1 MAHTKA
7 QGSSSNG
14 RDSHGQRLGIKRYG
28 SQFVNAGEIIVRQR
42 GTKFLP
48 GTNVTRSSD
57 DSLFA
62 RVSGVVTFE
71 WVRRG
76 KQQISVYPKVAETL
90 RKRTTPKKR
99 LLKKPRPPKPLPKR
113 RPLKKPPN
121 RLLKKR
127 TNNLLATKSG
137 RTILPLFYFENIGR
151 AAKEELCNQAVF

>member
-48 GTNVTRSSD
+48 GTNVSRSSD

-62 RVSGVVTFE
+62 RVSGIVTFE

-76 KQQISVYPKVAETL
+76 KQQISVYPKVAE
-90 RKRTTPKKR
+90 KNAPAKKAAAPK
-99 LLKKPRPPKPLPKR
+99 
-113 RPLKKPPN
+113 
-121 RLLKKR
+121 
-127 TNNLLATKSG
+127 A
-137 RTILPLFYFENIGR
+137 
-151 AAKEELCNQAVF
+151 AAKPAAKAEKKAPAKKAAAKPAAKKADK

>member
-48 GTNVTRSSD
+48 GTNVSRSSD

-62 RVSGVVTFE
+62 RVSGIVTFE
-71 WVRRG
+71 WVKRG
-76 KQQISVYPKVAETL
+76 KQQISVYPKVAET
-90 RKRTTPKKR
+90 KAPAKKVAAS
-99 LLKKPRPPKPLPKR
+99 K
-113 RPLKKPPN
+113 
-121 RLLKKR
+121 
-127 TNNLLATKSG
+127 A
-137 RTILPLFYFENIGR
+137 
-151 AAKEELCNQAVF
+151 AAKPAVKAEKKAPAKKAAAKPAAKKAAK

>member
-62 RVSGVVTFE
+62 RVSGIVTFE

-76 KQQISVYPKVAETL
+76 KQQISVYPKVAEN
-90 RKRTTPKKR
+90 KEAKEPAKKAAVKTAA
-99 LLKKPRPPKPLPKR
+99 KKPAA
-113 RPLKKPPN
+113 KKP
-121 RLLKKR
+121 
-127 TNNLLATKSG
+127 
-137 RTILPLFYFENIGR
+137 
-151 AAKEELCNQAVF
+151 AAKKAPAKAKKAEAAK

>member
-62 RVSGVVTFE
+62 RVAGIVTFE

-76 KQQISVYPKVAETL
+76 KQQISVYPKVAET
-90 RKRTTPKKR
+90 KEAKEPAKKAAVKTAA
-99 LLKKPRPPKPLPKR
+99 KKP
-113 RPLKKPPN
+113 
-121 RLLKKR
+121 
-127 TNNLLATKSG
+127 
-137 RTILPLFYFENIGR
+137 
-151 AAKEELCNQAVF
+151 AAKETAAKKAPAKAKKADAAK

>member
-62 RVSGVVTFE
+62 RVSGVVNFE

-76 KQQISVYPKVAETL
+76 KQQISVYPKVAET
-90 RKRTTPKKR
+90 KEAKKAPAKKAAA
-99 LLKKPRPPKPLPKR
+99 KKP
-113 RPLKKPPN
+113 
-121 RLLKKR
+121 
-127 TNNLLATKSG
+127 
-137 RTILPLFYFENIGR
+137 
-151 AAKEELCNQAVF
+151 AAKKAPAKKAAKPAAKKADK

>member
-48 GTNVTRSSD
+48 GTNVSRSSD

-62 RVSGVVTFE
+62 RVSGIVTFE

-76 KQQISVYPKVAETL
+76 KQQISVYPQVAET
-90 RKRTTPKKR
+90 KNAKKE
-99 LLKKPRPPKPLPKR
+99 P
-113 RPLKKPPN
+113 
-121 RLLKKR
+121 
-127 TNNLLATKSG
+127 ATKAAA
-137 RTILPLFYFENIGR
+137 PKA
-151 AAKEELCNQAVF
+151 AAKKAPAKKAAKPAAQKAAK

>member
-48 GTNVTRSSD
+48 GTNVSRSSD

-62 RVSGVVTFE
+62 RVAGIVTFE
-71 WVRRG
+71 WVTRG
-76 KQQISVYPKVAETL
+76 KKQISVYPKVAET
-90 RKRTTPKKR
+90 KEAQKEPAKKAAPKAA
-99 LLKKPRPPKPLPKR
+99 KKP
-113 RPLKKPPN
+113 
-121 RLLKKR
+121 
-127 TNNLLATKSG
+127 A
-137 RTILPLFYFENIGR
+137 
-151 AAKEELCNQAVF
+151 AAKPAAKKAPAKAKKAETDK

>member
-48 GTNVTRSSD
+48 GTNVSRASD

-62 RVSGVVTFE
+62 RVSGIVTFE
-71 WVRRG
+71 WVTRG
-76 KQQISVYPKVAETL
+76 KQQISVYPKVAE
-90 RKRTTPKKR
+90 KNAPAKKA
-99 LLKKPRPPKPLPKR
+99 
-113 RPLKKPPN
+113 
-121 RLLKKR
+121 
-127 TNNLLATKSG
+127 ATKS
-137 RTILPLFYFENIGR
+137 
-151 AAKEELCNQAVF
+151 AAKKAPAQKAAAKPAAKKAAK

>member
-48 GTNVTRSSD
+48 GTNVSRASD

-62 RVSGVVTFE
+62 RVSGIVTFE

-76 KQQISVYPKVAETL
+76 KQQISVYPKVAET
-90 RKRTTPKKR
+90 KEAKKEPAKKAAAKPAAAKKAPAKKAAA
-99 LLKKPRPPKPLPKR
+99 KKP
-113 RPLKKPPN
+113 
-121 RLLKKR
+121 
-127 TNNLLATKSG
+127 
-137 RTILPLFYFENIGR
+137 
-151 AAKEELCNQAVF
+151 AAKKADK

>member
-76 KQQISVYPKVAETL
+76 KQQISVYPKVAEM
-90 RKRTTPKKR
+90 KEAKKAPAKKAAV
-99 LLKKPRPPKPLPKR
+99 KKP
-113 RPLKKPPN
+113 
-121 RLLKKR
+121 
-127 TNNLLATKSG
+127 
-137 RTILPLFYFENIGR
+137 
-151 AAKEELCNQAVF
+151 AAKKAPAKKAAKPAAEKADK

>member
-48 GTNVTRSSD
+48 GTNVSRASD

-62 RVSGVVTFE
+62 RVSGIVTFE
-71 WVRRG
+71 WVKRG
-76 KQQISVYPKVAETL
+76 KQQISVYPKVAET
-90 RKRTTPKKR
+90 KEAKKEPAKKAAAKPAAAKKAPAKKAAA
-99 LLKKPRPPKPLPKR
+99 KKP
-113 RPLKKPPN
+113 
-121 RLLKKR
+121 
-127 TNNLLATKSG
+127 
-137 RTILPLFYFENIGR
+137 
-151 AAKEELCNQAVF
+151 AAKKADK

>member
-48 GTNVTRSSD
+48 GTNVSRASD

-62 RVSGVVTFE
+62 RVSGIVTFE
-71 WVRRG
+71 WAKKG
-76 KQQISVYPKVAETL
+76 KQQISVYPKVAET
-90 RKRTTPKKR
+90 KEAKKEPAKKAAA
-99 LLKKPRPPKPLPKR
+99 KKP
-113 RPLKKPPN
+113 
-121 RLLKKR
+121 
-127 TNNLLATKSG
+127 
-137 RTILPLFYFENIGR
+137 
-151 AAKEELCNQAVF
+151 AAKKAPAKKADK

>member
-62 RVSGVVTFE
+62 RVSGIVTFE

-76 KQQISVYPKVAETL
+76 KQQISVYPKVAET
-90 RKRTTPKKR
+90 KEAKEPAKKAAVKTAA
-99 LLKKPRPPKPLPKR
+99 KKPAA
-113 RPLKKPPN
+113 KKPAARKAPA
-121 RLLKKR
+121 KAKE
-127 TNNLLATKSG
+127 AD
-137 RTILPLFYFENIGR
+137 
-151 AAKEELCNQAVF
+151 AAK

>member
-48 GTNVTRSSD
+48 GTNVSRSSD

-62 RVSGVVTFE
+62 RVAGIVTFE
-71 WVRRG
+71 WVKRG
-76 KQQISVYPKVAETL
+76 KKQISVYPKVAET
-90 RKRTTPKKR
+90 KEAKKEPAKKAAAKAAKPAA
-99 LLKKPRPPKPLPKR
+99 KKP
-113 RPLKKPPN
+113 
-121 RLLKKR
+121 
-127 TNNLLATKSG
+127 
-137 RTILPLFYFENIGR
+137 
-151 AAKEELCNQAVF
+151 AAKKAPAKAKKAEADK

>member
-48 GTNVTRSSD
+48 GTNVSRSSD

-62 RVSGVVTFE
+62 RVAGIVTFE

-76 KQQISVYPKVAETL
+76 KKQISVYPKVAET
-90 RKRTTPKKR
+90 KEAKTPAKKAAAKAAKPAA
-99 LLKKPRPPKPLPKR
+99 KKP
-113 RPLKKPPN
+113 
-121 RLLKKR
+121 
-127 TNNLLATKSG
+127 
-137 RTILPLFYFENIGR
+137 
-151 AAKEELCNQAVF
+151 AAKKAPAKAKKAEADK

>member
-48 GTNVTRSSD
+48 GTNVSRASD

-62 RVSGVVTFE
+62 RVSGIVTFE

-76 KQQISVYPKVAETL
+76 KQQISVYPKVAET
-90 RKRTTPKKR
+90 KEAKKAPAKKAATPKV
-99 LLKKPRPPKPLPKR
+99 
-113 RPLKKPPN
+113 
-121 RLLKKR
+121 
-127 TNNLLATKSG
+127 
-137 RTILPLFYFENIGR
+137 
-151 AAKEELCNQAVF
+151 AAKKAPVKKAAKPAAKKADK

>member
-48 GTNVTRSSD
+48 GNNVSRSSD

-62 RVSGVVTFE
+62 RVAGIVTFE
-71 WVRRG
+71 WVTRG
-76 KQQISVYPKVAETL
+76 KKQVSVYPKEGEAKET
-90 RKRTTPKKR
+90 KAVKKVTAKAAKPAA
-99 LLKKPRPPKPLPKR
+99 KKP
-113 RPLKKPPN
+113 
-121 RLLKKR
+121 
-127 TNNLLATKSG
+127 
-137 RTILPLFYFENIGR
+137 
-151 AAKEELCNQAVF
+151 AAKKAPAKAKKAEAAK

>member
-62 RVSGVVTFE
+62 RVSGIVTFE

-76 KQQISVYPKVAETL
+76 KQQISVYPKVAET
-90 RKRTTPKKR
+90 KEAKEPAKKAAVKTAA
-99 LLKKPRPPKPLPKR
+99 KKP
-113 RPLKKPPN
+113 
-121 RLLKKR
+121 
-127 TNNLLATKSG
+127 
-137 RTILPLFYFENIGR
+137 
-151 AAKEELCNQAVF
+151 AAKKAPAKAKKADAAK

>member
-48 GTNVTRSSD
+48 GTNVSRASD

-62 RVSGVVTFE
+62 RVSGIVTFE
-71 WVRRG
+71 WVKRG
-76 KQQISVYPKVAETL
+76 KQQISVYPKVAET
-90 RKRTTPKKR
+90 KAPAKK
-99 LLKKPRPPKPLPKR
+99 
-113 RPLKKPPN
+113 
-121 RLLKKR
+121 
-127 TNNLLATKSG
+127 A
-137 RTILPLFYFENIGR
+137 
-151 AAKEELCNQAVF
+151 AAKPAAKPAVKAEKKAPAKKAAAKPAAKKAAK

>member
-48 GTNVTRSSD
+48 GTNVSRSSD

-62 RVSGVVTFE
+62 RVSGIVTFE

-76 KQQISVYPKVAETL
+76 KQQISVYPKVAET
-90 RKRTTPKKR
+90 KEAKKAPA
-99 LLKKPRPPKPLPKR
+99 KKAAVAK
-113 RPLKKPPN
+113 
-121 RLLKKR
+121 
-127 TNNLLATKSG
+127 T
-137 RTILPLFYFENIGR
+137 
-151 AAKEELCNQAVF
+151 AAKKAPAKKAAKPAAKKADK

>member
-62 RVSGVVTFE
+62 RVAGVVTFE
-71 WVRRG
+71 WVKRG
-76 KQQISVYPKVAETL
+76 KQQFSVYPKVAET
-90 RKRTTPKKR
+90 KEAKEPAKK
-99 LLKKPRPPKPLPKR
+99 
-113 RPLKKPPN
+113 
-121 RLLKKR
+121 
-127 TNNLLATKSG
+127 A
-137 RTILPLFYFENIGR
+137 
-151 AAKEELCNQAVF
+151 AAKPAAKKAAAKPAAKKAPAKAKKADAAK

>member
-62 RVSGVVTFE
+62 RVSGIVTFE

-76 KQQISVYPKVAETL
+76 KQQISVYPKVAE
-90 RKRTTPKKR
+90 KKEAKKAPAKKAAAPK
-99 LLKKPRPPKPLPKR
+99 
-113 RPLKKPPN
+113 
-121 RLLKKR
+121 
-127 TNNLLATKSG
+127 A
-137 RTILPLFYFENIGR
+137 
-151 AAKEELCNQAVF
+151 AAKPAPAKKAAKPAAKKADK

>member
-62 RVSGVVTFE
+62 RVSGIVTFE

-76 KQQISVYPKVAETL
+76 KQQISVYPKVAET
-90 RKRTTPKKR
+90 KEAKEPAKKAAVKTAA
-99 LLKKPRPPKPLPKR
+99 KKPAV
-113 RPLKKPPN
+113 KKP
-121 RLLKKR
+121 
-127 TNNLLATKSG
+127 
-137 RTILPLFYFENIGR
+137 
-151 AAKEELCNQAVF
+151 AAKKAPAKAKKADAAK

>member
-62 RVSGVVTFE
+62 RVSGIVTFE

-76 KQQISVYPKVAETL
+76 KQQISVYPKVAET
-90 RKRTTPKKR
+90 KEAKEPAKKAAVKTAA
-99 LLKKPRPPKPLPKR
+99 KKPAA
-113 RPLKKPPN
+113 KKP
-121 RLLKKR
+121 
-127 TNNLLATKSG
+127 
-137 RTILPLFYFENIGR
+137 
-151 AAKEELCNQAVF
+151 AAKKAPAKANKADAAK